1 VVMAD
6 DHLLVGAYAL
16 DALDP
21 AERRAFEAHLERCA
35 ASELTGTAA
44 LLAVAVPAPVGEP
57 LFDRVMD
64 EVRTTPQL
72 PPLLAVPG
80 NGATGE
86 ARRPRRPSAGNQPR
100 WWLGA
105 AAVIIFALLVGTTVT
120 RLAREHARDAELAAI
135 IDDPAGQHHELRGD
149 RPGRVLVHL
158 QPGTGRAAVEAHGV
172 PALDPSKTYELW
184 FMAGGTARRAV
195 TFEPDGSGTVRIAF
209 TPPVAEPGRGQP
221 RADPAHRAAGLTH
234 RTARHG
240 VDGTGARCAP
250 ATFSGSDQSA
260 DERSPNG
267 CPDAPSPRCASVLPP
282 RRPS

>member
-35 ASELTGTAA
+35 ACRTEVSELTGTAA

-72 PPLLAVPG
+72 SPLLAVPG
-80 NGATGE
+80 HGATAE
-86 ARRPRRPSAGNQPR
+86 APRPRRRLPGNQPR

-105 AAVIIFALLVGTTVT
+105 AAVIIFALVVGTTVT
-120 RLAREHARDAELAAI
+120 RLAREHARDADLAAI

-158 QPGTGRAAVEAHGV
+158 QPDTGRAAVEAHGV

-209 TPPVAEPGRGQP
+209 TPPVAEPDAFGVTIE
-221 RADPAHRAAGLTH
+221 PAG
-234 RTARHG
+234 
-240 VDGTGARCAP
+240 
-250 ATFSGSDQSA
+250 GSDV
-260 DERSPNG
+260 PTL
-267 CPDAPSPRCASVLPP
+267 PIVLQA
-282 RRPS
+282 